1 MKKFKITFIIL
12 FLIVAITL
20 IFTMGGKS
28 NDDNNASFT
37 HITDIATINWDCL
50 NINNE
55 EFKLSSIF
63 SNYSLLSLEN
73 SKSSFIGEISKI
85 EYYDSLLL
93 VLDKKHLSKIFVFNN
108 TDGKFYRTIG
118 KIGQGP
124 GEYLSLNDFSIDKE
138 NNKVYLLCN
147 KNKIYTYSLLGEFI
161 EVKDLPFYASQFEFQ
176 NERFYFNCDTR
187 STHQLVITDKFIK
200 ILSKHFENNLYKDA
214 YREQIHHFQKRNEE
228 IIFHRFLDNNIYKID
243 KNGEISVCYRLN
255 LGNDAIC
262 LSDISNFSQE
272 ELKKELKRATFYK
285 YFTETNNYAFVVF
298 FKSGIPYIS
307 IYDKISKKS
316 MTYKYENSFNDYLN
330 DNIPI
335 LEYEH
340 FSNGFA
346 GVLPYNS
353 SINDNI
359 DDPNPTIINF
369 Y

>member
-138 NNKVYLLCN
+138 NNKVTTVPL
-147 KNKIYTYSLLGEFI
+147 KSKI
-161 EVKDLPFYASQFEFQ
+161 
-176 NERFYFNCDTR
+176 
-187 STHQLVITDKFIK
+187 
-200 ILSKHFENNLYKDA
+200 
-214 YREQIHHFQKRNEE
+214 
-228 IIFHRFLDNNIYKID
+228 
-243 KNGEISVCYRLN
+243 
-255 LGNDAIC
+255 
-262 LSDISNFSQE
+262 
-272 ELKKELKRATFYK
+272 
-285 YFTETNNYAFVVF
+285 
-298 FKSGIPYIS
+298 
-307 IYDKISKKS
+307 
-316 MTYKYENSFNDYLN
+316 
-330 DNIPI
+330 
-335 LEYEH
+335 
-340 FSNGFA
+340 
-346 GVLPYNS
+346 VL
-353 SINDNI
+353 
-359 DDPNPTIINF
+359 
-369 Y
+369 